1 MKKCTEYTLG
11 KTIISSECDEYP
23 DYSYLG
29 EYTEKIG
36 PGVIIREHD
45 EFYERI
51 PVEMERDYDG
61 RFLGKKEPEYST
73 YRNGEYSGFK
83 PCNHIPFN
91 PKDWAHVSRKDKS
104 AVIKQYGSL
113 ENASYAYA
121 MADYKRMESL
131 NNGHWSYI
139 CLTVETTMTTNTG
152 ISSVI
157 SDSLCGIESDSG
169 DDYFKEII
177 SELKENVKAQLR
189 KMGFS
194 DDEINQSVDNAETKK
209 GEMYL

>member
-11 KTIISSECDEYP
+11 KTVLSTEYDEYP
-23 DYSYLG
+23 DSSYLG

-36 PGVIIREHD
+36 PGVIIRDHN
-45 EFYERI
+45 EFYEKI

-61 RFLGKKEPEYST
+61 KFIGKKEPEYST
-73 YRNGEYSGFK
+73 TRNEYSGFK
-83 PCNHIPFN
+83 PCNHIPFDKKN
-91 PKDWAHVSRKDKS
+91 WSHVSRKDKS

-121 MADYKRMESL
+121 MSDYNRMESL

-139 CLTVETTMTTNTG
+139 CIMVETTVTTNTG
-152 ISSVI
+152 MVDTIRE
-157 SDSLCGIESDSG
+157 SLCGIESDSG
-169 DDYFKEII
+169 KDYINEII
-177 SELKENVKAQLR
+177 SDLKYQVKDQLR

-194 DDEINQSVDNAETKK
+194 DDGINASVDNAETKK